1 MALTRNALLWAAQN
15 ATLQKRLPR
24 LRFVRR
30 AVRKFMPGE
39 NLDDG
44 LRTATAFAE
53 RGLPTTF
60 TELGENV
67 HTEEQANAEV
77 DHYLSAY
84 DRIAEA
90 GLDTEISVKLTHLG
104 LDLTAGLA
112 VRNSQRLAERA
123 AERSNWLWIDME
135 GSPYV
140 QGTVDTYRALRAGHP
155 NVGICLQAYLHRTDR
170 DIEDLLPLGPSI
182 RLVKGAYREPSDVA
196 IHGRRDIA
204 DAFARQALQAI
215 GPIRERGGRLALA
228 THDVDL
234 IHRIDRDAAAAGFDR
249 AADYEVHMLYGIR
262 QADQFDLLSKGFRV
276 RCLIAYGE
284 HWYPWY
290 MRRLAEKPSNVWFV
304 LRNLVSRTHAS

>member
-15 ATLQKRLPR
+15 PTLKKRLPR

-39 NLDDG
+39 TLDDG
-44 LRTATAFAE
+44 IRAAKAFAE

-77 DHYLSAY
+77 EHYLAAY
-84 DRIAEA
+84 DRIFEA

-104 LDLTAGLA
+104 FDLSPDLA
-112 VRNSQRLAERA
+112 LRNMERLAQRA
-123 AERSNWLWIDME
+123 AERSNWLWIVME

-140 QGTVDTYRALRAGHP
+140 QGTVDAYRALRAGHP

-182 RLVKGAYREPSDVA
+182 RLVKGAYREPPDVA
-196 IHGRRDIA
+196 VQDRRAIA
-204 DAFARQALQAI
+204 DAFARQAMMAL
-215 GPIRERGGRLALA
+215 GPIKERGGRLALA

-234 IHRIDRDAAAAGFDR
+234 IHRIDGDARKAGFDR
-249 AADYEVHMLYGIR
+249 ARDYEVHMLYGIR
-262 QADQFDLLSKGFRV
+262 QGDQFDLLSKGFQV

-304 LRNLVSRTHAS
+304 LRNVFSRR